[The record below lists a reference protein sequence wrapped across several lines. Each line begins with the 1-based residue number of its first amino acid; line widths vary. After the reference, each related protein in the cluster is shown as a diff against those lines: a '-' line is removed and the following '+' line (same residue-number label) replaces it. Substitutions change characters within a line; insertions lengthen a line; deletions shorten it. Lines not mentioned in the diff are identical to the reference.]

1 MSVEEIFA
9 FHKQDVGPVRFA
21 ESFGGWVVTRYSEV
35 DRVLTDHAVFSSDEL
50 RHSTGG
56 IPHGSNPLL
65 RGLLAMDPPRHHA
78 LRRIVSQV
86 FTPRA
91 VSSLEP
97 SITSKVHSLLDSAGE
112 SFDLIAEVAYP
123 LSVHTIA
130 GLLGVQPS
138 RWPDFVR
145 WTEAITSFFGTF
157 TADEARRTAYH
168 RACEEMGDYFREEFE
183 RPSGIIATLMAS
195 GLAEDELLD
204 FCALLLINGHET
216 AKTLL
221 VNAVLCLAARPKPA
235 DLRLAVEEVSRY
247 LPPTGGTDRFVTRP
261 TTLGGQELRPGQ
273 RVVAMITAANRDPE
287 VFADPHT
294 FDPDRTPNPHL
305 SFGHGVHFCL
315 GAHLA
320 RMEVR
325 IALAALF
332 DRSWRI
338 TDLDT
343 RRTPVGI
350 DVLKVTLVA
359 RSREAVPAAW
369 PAAPAGPRRRVSPG
383 SGPCDAPRSSPR

>member
-1 MSVEEIFA
+1 MPLEEIFA
-9 FHKQDVGPVRFA
+9 FHEQEVGPVRFA
-21 ESFGGWVVTRYSEV
+21 EPFGGWVATRYSDV

-50 RHSTGG
+50 RHSTQPV
-56 IPHGSNPLL
+56 PHGSNPLMNS
-65 RGLLAMDPPRHHA
+65 LLATDPPRHHV

-91 VSSLEP
+91 VASLEP
-97 SITSKVHSLLDSAGE
+97 VITAKVHALLDAAGPD
-112 SFDLIAEVAYP
+112 FDLIGEVAYP

-130 GLLGVQPS
+130 GLLGVRSS

-157 TADEARRTAYH
+157 TADEARRTAFD
-168 RACEEMGDYFREEFE
+168 RALAEMSAFFREESE

-195 GLAEDELLD
+195 DLTEDEVLG

-216 AKTLL
+216 TKSLL
-221 VNAVLCLAARPKPA
+221 VNSVLCLASRPKPA
-235 DLRLAVEEVSRY
+235 DLRRAVEEVLRY

-261 TTLGGQELRPGQ
+261 TTLGGRELQPGQ

-294 FDPDRTPNPHL
+294 FDPDRAANPHL

-325 IALAALF
+325 IALAALLE
-332 DRSWRI
+332 RSRRI

-343 RRTPVGI
+343 HRTPVGI
-350 DVLKVTLVA
+350 DVVKLALGAATSVA
-359 RSREAVPAAW
+359 GICR
-369 PAAPAGPRRRVSPG
+369 
-383 SGPCDAPRSSPR
+383 

>member
-1 MSVEEIFA
+1 MSLEEIFA
-9 FHKQDVGPVRFA
+9 CHAQEVGPVRFA
-21 ESFGGWVVTRYSEV
+21 ERFGGWVATRYSDV

-50 RHSTGG
+50 RYSTQPV
-56 IPHGSNPLL
+56 PHGPNPLL
-65 RGLLAMDPPRHHA
+65 HSLSATDPPRHHA

-97 SITSKVHSLLDSAGE
+97 LITARVHALLASAG
-112 SFDLIAEVAYP
+112 STFDLVGEVAHP
-123 LSVHTIA
+123 LSVHTVA
-130 GLLGVQPS
+130 GLLGVAPS
-138 RWPDFVR
+138 RWPEFVR

-157 TADEARRTAYH
+157 TADEDRQAAFRQAVAEM
-168 RACEEMGDYFREEFE
+168 RAYFRAELE
-183 RPSGIIATLMAS
+183 RPAGIIATLTAS
-195 GLAEDELLD
+195 DLTEDELVN

-216 AKTLL
+216 TKTLL
-221 VNAVLCLAARPKPA
+221 VNAVLCLTSRPEPA
-235 DLRLAVEEVSRY
+235 DVRPAVEEVLRY

-261 TTLGGQELRPGQ
+261 TVLGGQELQPGQ

-294 FDPDRTPNPHL
+294 FDPGRTANPHL
-305 SFGHGVHFCL
+305 SFGHGIHFCM

-325 IALAALF
+325 IALTALL
-332 DRSWRI
+332 DQGWRI

-343 RRTPVGI
+343 HRTPVGI
-350 DVLKVTLVA
+350 DVRKLTL
-359 RSREAVPAAW
+359 
-369 PAAPAGPRRRVSPG
+369 AGR
-383 SGPCDAPRSSPR
+383 